1 MNKLMLTMQTKF
13 NHTQR
18 KGNNMYYKILC
29 DVTNEK
35 VDAAILDLSNL
46 EYLNKYNEVYNN
58 NSSFYLYSLKSNIL
72 TILAITNHVF
82 DRTENLESCFMQY
95 SSILPIQ
102 LSNIDIKPI
111 TYFDYDKYVGDLNG
125 FMTPE
130 NQNTIYLVDDFEL
143 EKHMIPNELGRFTY
157 KETFV
162 TETTFQI
169 LPELLQDYTS
179 ELNRIYSTTTSSFM
193 GHPIHYH
200 IKSEKVEDAETVV
213 KSLITNLIK
222 QKRILSNRLVKV
234 RVNPRLKSS
243 IDLSIA
249 LGQHMASGGSILFN
263 LSSDLNTNEIKNI
276 LDQVSLMCLSI
287 NNTQHEVLYFFYTNE
302 NTEFFELMNKYLQI
316 KTITIKPECLDY
328 INSKEYLA
336 KRFAES
342 TLDLNRIEYIL
353 NEDKFYTLSQLDD
366 FLSKEIKNNL
376 VLSLYPKYKDF
387 YEFKKDHLNTPV
399 EYNNSG
405 LKKLNELIGLKK
417 VKQKIIEIVN
427 ANKNSKLFSNDF
439 NISSFSN
446 HMVFT
451 GNPGTAK
458 TTVAR
463 LLGQILKEHE
473 ILSVGD
479 FYEVSR
485 SDLIER
491 YVGWTSKNVREVFQ
505 KAKGSVLFIDEAYS
519 IMDNRSYGYGD
530 EAISTIL
537 QEMENYRDD
546 IVVIF
551 AGYPKEMDQFIN
563 SNPGLKSRIKH
574 FIQFDDYSVSELIK
588 IASYISKQFNSTLTQ
603 DGLFLLTKYLV
614 NTMHGSNFGNA
625 REVRNII
632 EQAITVHLSN
642 LESLENHQNNLSS
655 LIISTEDLYFISE
668 NRSYIINPVN

>member
-1 MNKLMLTMQTKF
+1 
-13 NHTQR
+13 
-18 KGNNMYYKILC
+18 MYYKILC
-29 DVTNEK
+29 DVSNEK

-46 EYLNKYNEVYNN
+46 EYLNRYYEECDN

-82 DRTENLESCFMQY
+82 DKTQNLESYFMQY
-95 SSILPIQ
+95 SVFLPIK
-102 LSNIDIKPI
+102 LSNIEIIPI

-125 FMTPE
+125 FVTVE
-130 NQNTIYLVDDFEL
+130 DKDTIFLVDDFEL

-169 LPELLQDYTS
+169 LPELLPDYTS
-179 ELNRIYSTTTSSFM
+179 ELNRILSTTSSSFM

-200 IKSEKVEDAETVV
+200 IQSEKIEDAETVV
-213 KSLITNLIK
+213 KSLISNLIK
-222 QKRILSNRLVKV
+222 QKRVLSNRLVKV
-234 RVNPRLKSS
+234 RVNPRLKTSK
-243 IDLSIA
+243 DLSIS

-263 LSSDLNTNEIKNI
+263 ISSDLDTYEIKTI
-276 LDQVSLMCLSI
+276 LDQISLMCSSI

-316 KTITIKPECLDY
+316 KTLTIKPERLNY
-328 INSKEYLA
+328 INSKEYLS

-342 TLDLNRIEYIL
+342 TLDLNRIECIL
-353 NEDKFYTLSQLDD
+353 NENEYYTLSQLDH
-366 FLSKEIKNNL
+366 LVSKEVNNKL
-376 VLSLYPKYKDF
+376 ITALYPEYKNF
-387 YEFKKDHLNTPV
+387 YDLKDERLNLPV
-399 EYNNSG
+399 ENNNSG
-405 LKKLNELIGLKK
+405 LKKLNELIGLRK

-427 ANKNSKLFSNDF
+427 ANKNSKLLNNDI

-463 LLGQILKEHE
+463 LLGQILKENQ

-485 SDLIER
+485 KDLIER
-491 YVGWTSKNVREVFQ
+491 YVGWTSKNIHEIFE

-519 IMDNRSYGYGD
+519 IMDNRPYGYGD
-530 EAISTIL
+530 EAISTII
-537 QEMENYRDD
+537 QEMENNRNDM
-546 IVVIF
+546 VVIF
-551 AGYPKEMDQFIN
+551 AGYPKEMELFIN

-574 FIQFDDYSVSELIK
+574 FIQFDDYSVSELLK
-588 IASYISKQFNSTLTQ
+588 IANSILKQYNSTLTQ
-603 DGLFLLTKYLV
+603 DARFLLTKYLV
-614 NTMHGSNFGNA
+614 NTLNSSNFGNA
-625 REVRNII
+625 RDVRNII
-632 EQAITVHLSN
+632 EQSISVHLSN
-642 LESLENHQNNLSS
+642 LESSDNHENDPSGLS
-655 LIISTEDLYFISE
+655 ITKENLYFISE
-668 NRSYIINPVN
+668 DKKCVVNNFN